1 MISKGLMESAQE
13 NIGQTW
19 HKLTWQYWANM
30 ALENCSKDFHIQLCD
45 EYKQVLHKVHLT
57 IN

>member
-19 HKLTWQYWANM
+19 HKLP
-30 ALENCSKDFHIQLCD
+30 LENCSKDFHIQLCD